1 MSCFRLIHVFPI
13 ALVACL
19 FSSHDVQAETFSDK
33 DHHFSVDLPP
43 GWTVMSDSELSRI
56 NSFAGSRML
65 GQISYVQGFRRRGSA
80 PGTFPYALVQF
91 QAGAMNA
98 SYEEIE
104 SSIARDLPGAVK
116 KAEGSFS
123 DLTKNVSLGNAVLD
137 RSNNRIIIRM
147 KMDLPGIGAAQVMSV
162 GHISSEGIVFVH
174 SYAKDDNF
182 SSYLKT
188 FTDMNDSFEYDKGY
202 TLTPSEGFWQR
213 LTGGGLSGA
222 ARGGI
227 AGGRGRPGD
236 RWSTVCDEGT

>member
-1 MSCFRLIHVFPI
+1 MLYCKSVTVVSLVLLICP
-13 ALVACL
+13 L
-19 FSSHDVQAETFSDK
+19 SSHHGQAETFRDK

-56 NSFAGSRML
+56 NNFAGSRML

-91 QAGAMNA
+91 QKGAVNA

-116 KAEGSFS
+116 KAEGSLS
-123 DLTKNVSLGNAVLD
+123 DLAKNISVGNAVLD
-137 RSNNRIIIRM
+137 RSSNRIIIRM
-147 KMDLPGIGAAQVMSV
+147 KMDLQGIGSAQAMSV
-162 GHISSEGIVFVH
+162 GHISSEGIVFIH

-182 SSYLKT
+182 SSYLKS
-188 FTDMNDSFEYDKGY
+188 FTEMNDSLEYEKGY
-202 TLTPSEGFWQR
+202 TFKPSEGFWSR
-213 LTGGGLSGA
+213 FGTGG

-227 AGGRGRPGD
+227 AGAVGGLVIGGVLFVMRL
-236 RWSTVCDEGT
+236 VKKL